1 MRERETGR
9 HKCTCILNKF
19 CTLKHKKRK
28 KRSVVKYTDN
38 AYYSLHSIALDTSW
52 ILSKIRNLKH
62 DGESI

>member
-9 HKCTCILNKF
+9 HKCTCILNK
-19 CTLKHKKRK
+19 LHKKK
-28 KRSVVKYTDN
+28 KKEVSGKTHGQCLLLFALDT
-38 AYYSLHSIALDTSW
+38 SIALDTSW